1 MFEFK
6 LPTKIN
12 RDILMKNSIL
22 AVLALISVLL
32 CYVMIQGDEVK
43 VASWNIAWLG
53 SHEYNKRT
61 DADYQQLASYAKQLN
76 ADVIALQEVE
86 SEYWARKVFGDDYD
100 YYFSTKDWVQ
110 RVGVAV
116 KKSKGFNVQAKEYK
130 ALDVGKVRHGMDI
143 RLTKNGKTL
152 HLLAV
157 HLKSGCFTEPLDK
170 DSVNSMPN
178 ASVKEERRKEA
189 CTKLSKQIIP
199 LEQWI
204 DSQAEQDSPYLVLGD
219 FNRRFSQDIASN
231 LSEEKGLWQAIND
244 EGKEA
249 LWAPTASLNSDCW
262 GGYYKDYIDH
272 FIFSPKAKALYID
285 DSFKQLVFKAKY
297 TKELSRSLSDHCPIS
312 VKIKL

>member
-1 MFEFK
+1 
-6 LPTKIN
+6 
-12 RDILMKNSIL
+12 
-22 AVLALISVLL
+22 
-32 CYVMIQGDEVK
+32 MIQGDEVK

-61 DADYQQLASYAKQLN
+61 EEDYQQLAQYAKQLD

-116 KKSKGFNVQAKEYK
+116 KKSKGFSVQTKEYT
-130 ALDVGKVRHGMDI
+130 ALDVGKVRNGMDI
-143 RLTKNGKTL
+143 TLTKNGKTV

-157 HLKSGCFTEPLDK
+157 HLKSGCFTDPLDEH
-170 DSVNSMPN
+170 SVNAMPSI
-178 ASVKEERRKEA
+178 SVKEERRKEA
-189 CTKLSKQIIP
+189 CTKLSKQIDP

-204 DSQAEQDSPYLVLGD
+204 DSHAAQGSPYIVIGD
-219 FNRRFSQDIASN
+219 FNRRFSQDIASKH
-231 LSEEKGLWQAIND
+231 SEEEGLWQALND
-244 EGKEA
+244 EGQEA
-249 LWAPTASLNSDCW
+249 LWTPTAVINSDCW

-272 FIFSPKAKALYID
+272 VLFSPKAKALYIEK
-285 DSFKQLVFKAKY
+285 SFEQLVYKPKY